1 MDEEKKEEEQ
11 KREEEKQSYEQSEV
25 REEEV
30 RKETEPIPGVE
41 QAKEAM
47 GMAQGVIG
55 KIGNLIGGIFGCSK
69 QEKKE

>member
-1 MDEEKKEEEQ
+1 MEEEKMEDRKEEEEKKEEE
-11 KREEEKQSYEQSEV
+11 EV
-25 REEEV
+25 K
-30 RKETEPIPGVE
+30 KETAEIPGVE
-41 QAKEAM
+41 QVKEAM